1 MDVSMVVSIVLVL
14 CLCVA
19 AIWFASYFFLVP
31 WWACVLF
38 LMLFINISISLDAVS
53 EIRKLNNKKPS

>member
-1 MDVSMVVSIVLVL
+1 MVVSIAMVL

-19 AIWFASYFFLVP
+19 EIWFISSFFLVP

-53 EIRKLNNKKPS
+53 EIRKQNNKPS